1 MTENPKELIQLTPAS
16 IGDEKQQT
24 VNARELHAFLEV
36 KTRFNDWIERRIS
49 DFGFV
54 EGVDFVALT
63 QKRVSGGT
71 QTDYFLSLSMAKELA
86 MVERNAKGKEARLY
100 FINCEKIAKSKQ
112 SAFVIPDNLPDAL
125 RLAADLAA
133 KAKKLEHEKMQLEL
147 QAANDAPKVEFTEA
161 VTAGATDVNITAAAK
176 TLGIGP
182 RKFFDWLRQKGYIY
196 KQSNQANQTMI
207 NSGCMV
213 TRFANINHS
222 DGTEK
227 RPYAHVTGK
236 GLYYFYRQL
245 RKDNLIAVNQKLEL
259 TA

>member
-1 MTENPKELIQLTPAS
+1 MTENFKELIPLTTAS
-16 IGDEKQQT
+16 IGDESQQT

-36 KTRFNDWIERRIS
+36 KSEFRNWIKNRI
-49 DFGFV
+49 DGVGFEEEKDYVTFGKNLPNGGKST
-54 EGVDFVALT
+54 EYY
-63 QKRVSGGT
+63 VSV
-71 QTDYFLSLSMAKELA
+71 SMAKELA
-86 MVERNAKGKEARLY
+86 MLERNSKGKQARLY
-100 FINCEKIAKSKQ
+100 FINCEKIAKSKK
-112 SAFVIPDNLPDAL
+112 STFVIPDNLPDAL

-133 KAKKLEHEKMQLEL
+133 KAKKLEHEKTQLQL